1 MLLTSPRL
9 YHLPNDAK
17 DICSYRMIPQVQ
29 SSGRLSG
36 MDRYA
41 LNVRLTPAARDL
53 LRPGEALVLDWH
65 RLAVCC
71 AGAGES
77 SLYAMKEEGARK
89 RKGLV
94 RLKGEDPIYAARVIF
109 PHLAGREISI
119 NARKILGLRRFTSNL
134 PGDFG
139 LRAIMGRLPEPDR
152 TPD

>member
-1 MLLTSPRL
+1 
-9 YHLPNDAK
+9 
-17 DICSYRMIPQVQ
+17 
-29 SSGRLSG
+29 

-41 LNVRLTPAARDL
+41 VNVRLSPAAREL
-53 LRPGEALVLDWH
+53 LRPGEALILDWH

-94 RLKGEDPIYAARVIF
+94 RLKGDDPIYAARALF
-109 PHLAGREISI
+109 PHLAGREVSI
-119 NARKILGLRRFTSNL
+119 NARKVLGLRRFTSDL

-152 TPD
+152 TPDQGVS